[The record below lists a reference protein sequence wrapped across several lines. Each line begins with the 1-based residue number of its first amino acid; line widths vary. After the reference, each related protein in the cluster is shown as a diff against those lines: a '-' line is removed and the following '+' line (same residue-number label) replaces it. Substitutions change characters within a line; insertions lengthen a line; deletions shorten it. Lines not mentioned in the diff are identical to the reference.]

1 MKIITIT
8 ILTLFSSFA
17 LAQNM
22 KPQSVNTNSE
32 SHKEIK
38 AVLSEDDTDSI
49 AYSAPKFTCH
59 NFSKTLYLQRS
70 SLVEDMMNYDLEG
83 IKTDW
88 GNIILRDETSKKLP
102 IYILTLSNTDHGF
115 YHSINAILIKPEA
128 PQSIESYLFVEPQ
141 TDEIFENP
149 KDLVKHYSNFLN
161 KPGFKKELLL
171 DVGLF
176 TRFIFTGTIYQSH
189 QDSIL
194 KFRATL

>member
-1 MKIITIT
+1 MKIIAIT
-8 ILTLFSSFA
+8 LLTLLSSTV

-22 KPQSVNTNSE
+22 KPISLKSASQDHSAIRS
-32 SHKEIK
+32 
-38 AVLSEDDTDSI
+38 VLSEDDTDSI
-49 AYSAPKFTCH
+49 VYNAPIFTCH

-70 SLVEDMMNYDLEG
+70 SLVANLENYDLEG
-83 IKTDW
+83 IKIDW
-88 GNIILRDETSKKLP
+88 GNIILRDENSKKLP

-115 YHSINAILIKPEA
+115 YHSINAILINPEA
-128 PQSIESYLFVEPQ
+128 PLNIESYLFVEPQ
-141 TDEIFENP
+141 TDEIFESP

-176 TRFIFTGTIYQSH
+176 TKFIFTGTIYQSH

-194 KFRATL
+194 KFQATL